1 VVGVG
6 LAGEW
11 FVGRDDLDWCGG
23 FPVSEA
29 GEVEGWGRRGFFVDD
44 CQRAGGG
51 HSGYCSGIVDLF
63 FGFIWRVRLMGY
75 QTTTRRPRWS
85 TNGSKSLSLC
95 SRSYPLSIHRVAIT
109 VSIVL
114 RTVTPRLRSARKFR
128 AA

>member
-51 HSGYCSGIVDLF
+51 HSGYCNGIFDLF
-63 FGFIWRVRLMGY
+63 FRLFCRARLMG
-75 QTTTRRPRWS
+75 
-85 TNGSKSLSLC
+85 LSD
-95 SRSYPLSIHRVAIT
+95 YYAKAEMVDEWIKIPVA
-109 VSIVL
+109 V
-114 RTVTPRLRSARKFR
+114 
-128 AA
+128 